1 LRDGWVDAELA
12 AEFPELGLRYT
23 ELGAGSGRTP
33 EGVKERLRS
42 LSNRFTG
49 GHVVEMRQ
57 DPVPWAYRVF
67 FRQVGMDPDTVR
79 TPVEAAALERLRA
92 GGFRS
97 SDLLSDA
104 MLIATV
110 ETGVPVVAFDARRVG
125 AQLGLRLAHKGEM
138 LAGGD
143 RPLSTGQLVI
153 ADEDRSLAV
162 LFGEVAD
169 GRDVGRETT
178 RTLLASA
185 YVKGVPAISV
195 EEALWTAADIVQS
208 AA

>member
-1 LRDGWVDAELA
+1 VDADLA
-12 AEFPELGLRYT
+12 EEFPDLGLRHT
-23 ELGAGSGRTP
+23 ELEAGTGRTP
-33 EGVKERLRS
+33 DGVKERLRM

-49 GHVVEMRQ
+49 GHVVHMRQ

-92 GGFRS
+92 GGFTS
-97 SDLLSDA
+97 SHLLADA

-110 ETGVPVVAFDARRVG
+110 ETGVPVVAFDADRVG
-125 AQLGLRLAHKGEM
+125 TQVGLRTARERETLG
-138 LAGGD
+138 GGD
-143 RPLSTGQLVI
+143 RPLGTGQLVI

-162 LFGEVAD
+162 LFGDVAE
-169 GRDVGRETT
+169 GREVGRETT
-178 RTLLASA
+178 RIVLASA

-195 EEALWTAADIVQS
+195 EEALWTVADIVRSS
-208 AA
+208 A